1 MNTKITIQMKKNL
14 FLVVL
19 SLIFFV
25 NAQAQYDNYLRISG
39 DMGFIVNSE
48 RNKKLGMGGNISWLT
63 TDNLLSLNKNNFISL
78 GVKAHN
84 NPYGDGKFISSIM
97 NEKDDAFNYL
107 LPFVGYRITQR
118 GVENGFFIEPRIGVA
133 IGPSYTAFT
142 FAPLAGYAYN
152 AFDFSIYCDMGF
164 GNEEG
169 PILKKQF
176 YNIGFSIAY
185 NISL

>member
-107 LPFVGYRITQR
+107 LPCW
-118 GVENGFFIEPRIGVA
+118 
-133 IGPSYTAFT
+133 
-142 FAPLAGYAYN
+142 L
-152 AFDFSIYCDMGF
+152 
-164 GNEEG
+164 
-169 PILKKQF
+169 
-176 YNIGFSIAY
+176 
-185 NISL
+185 